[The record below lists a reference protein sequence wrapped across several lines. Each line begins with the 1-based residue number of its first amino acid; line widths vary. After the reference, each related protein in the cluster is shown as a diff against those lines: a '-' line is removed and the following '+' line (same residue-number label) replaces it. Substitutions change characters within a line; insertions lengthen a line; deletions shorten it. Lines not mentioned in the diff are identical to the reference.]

1 MEEGRRRRDICA
13 KSLPVTQKGLKP
25 NSVKYSAGPEQVEEY
40 KCSIKRDEEEEK
52 KTVKDKIKG
61 GEDEEE
67 TLSQI
72 WALPNNM

>member
-1 MEEGRRRRDICA
+1 
-13 KSLPVTQKGLKP
+13 
-25 NSVKYSAGPEQVEEY
+25 VEEY